1 MRRTIRESS
10 ATVVRLSCRHPMQR
24 SASLLRF
31 ILVSL
36 CAGLMLA
43 AAAGA
48 GSRHAAVGHA
58 GGFPFAGFSP
68 SLRGG
73 PKLDSALT
81 RVAHSSRSGAAP
93 GLAAAR
99 SQKLDVEGQKV
110 RVIVRPRAGQ
120 AAAARTLLRD
130 AGATIAAEA
139 DGLIEAEVWPGSLER
154 ISGSGAVAQVRKPAR
169 PVLETLNNTSL
180 TSVTPVNE
188 AVDRTSASA
197 WQAAGY
203 DGSGV
208 KIAIID
214 AGFYGYQAELGA
226 GLPASVTAIDHCS
239 GNLDAP
245 PPTGT
250 EHGTAVAE
258 IVHQMAPGAQLYLMC
273 MDSEVGLAQ
282 SVDDAIN
289 AGVRV
294 VNHSVGWF
302 NTSRG
307 DGTGGP
313 GTPEYDVANA
323 RAHGIV
329 WANAAGNTNDHWNGT
344 FTPNATSPNY
354 LDFAPGDPG
363 NTIQL
368 VNTQEVCVYLR
379 WDEWPTS
386 TNDYDLLL
394 FDQTTGQLVAASGD
408 EQSPDNPGTPGRGAL
423 LRERHGSDAELR
435 DRDLPLQRG
444 REPAARPARRRRHDA
459 VRDGGQHRRR
469 AGVVARGDRRRRRV
483 LAPLPVRQH
492 DQLLQRPRAH
502 DRRARQA
509 RPRRARLRAR
519 ARSTARTT
527 AARARSASEERPRP
541 RRTSP
546 APRRCCSS
554 APRRSRPPAS
564 RAPSRRPRSRTGSRA
579 RPTTTWAPATSG
591 SAVPRRRGRS
601 RSRRSS
607 REAASTSGR

>member
-1 MRRTIRESS
+1 
-10 ATVVRLSCRHPMQR
+10 MQR
-24 SASLLRF
+24 PASLLRF
-31 ILVSL
+31 VLVSL
-36 CAGLMLA
+36 CAGLVL
-43 AAAGA
+43 AAGA
-48 GSRHAAVGHA
+48 GAGNRHAAAGHA
-58 GGFPFAGFSP
+58 GAPFAGYAP

-99 SQKLDVEGQKV
+99 SQELDVEGQKV
-110 RVIVRPRAGQ
+110 RVIVRPRADQ
-120 AAAARTLLRD
+120 AAAARTLLRGV
-130 AGATIAAEA
+130 GATIAAEA

-154 ISGSGAVAQVRKPAR
+154 LAGSGAIAQVRKPAR
-169 PVLETLNNTSL
+169 PVLESLNDTSL

-188 AVDRTSASA
+188 AVDRTSAGA

-214 AGFYGYQAELGA
+214 GGFYGYQAELGA
-226 GLPASVTAIDHCS
+226 GLPASVTTIDHCS

-258 IVHQMAPGAQLYLMC
+258 IVHQIAPGAQLYLMC
-273 MDSEVGLAQ
+273 MDTEVGLAE

-344 FTPNATSPNY
+344 FTPNAMDDHFN
-354 LDFAPGDPG
+354 DFSPGDAG

-368 VNTQEVCVYLR
+368 APTQEVCVYLR

-394 FDQTTGQLVAASGD
+394 YDQTAGGAPVAGSGVRGQ
-408 EQSPDNPGTPGRGAL
+408 
-423 LRERHGSDAELR
+423 
-435 DRDLPLQRG
+435 
-444 REPAARPARRRRHDA
+444 
-459 VRDGGQHRRR
+459 
-469 AGVVARGDRRRRRV
+469 
-483 LAPLPVRQH
+483 
-492 DQLLQRPRAH
+492 
-502 DRRARQA
+502 
-509 RPRRARLRAR
+509 
-519 ARSTARTT
+519 
-527 AARARSASEERPRP
+527 
-541 RRTSP
+541 
-546 APRRCCSS
+546 
-554 APRRSRPPAS
+554 
-564 RAPSRRPRSRTGSRA
+564 
-579 RPTTTWAPATSG
+579 
-591 SAVPRRRGRS
+591 
-601 RSRRSS
+601 
-607 REAASTSGR
+607 